1 MAIAALPRGRKAM
14 SRTTVLN
21 EPLSEKMIDDTLAD
35 SFPASDPPSWT
46 LGRERAKWSSLTEEP
61 AEIKIQGGTD
71 INPNIGLSNEQR
83 EGAAKI
89 LNVLL
94 SDEYVL
100 YTKTRNYHWNV
111 TGPQFN
117 DLHKFFEEQ
126 YTELNQVIDDVAER
140 ARSLDRWSF
149 GTLAEFSQHTRITE
163 HPGQYP
169 KAREMIDNLV
179 ADHETIIRQL
189 RTDLETCADEY
200 HDMGTND
207 FLTGLMEKHEKMAWM
222 LRAFLQAE
230 SV

>member
-1 MAIAALPRGRKAM
+1 MGT
-14 SRTTVLN
+14 TTVRGQTI
-21 EPLSEKMIDDTLAD
+21 SEEMIDATLAD

-46 LGRERAKWSSLTEEP
+46 LGRESYEAKESVSAIETAEP
-61 AEIKIQGGTD
+61 NRKEASIM
-71 INPNIGLSNEQR
+71 NPNIELTDEQR
-83 EGAAKI
+83 SGVVKI
-89 LNVLL
+89 LNTLL

-126 YTELNQVIDDVAER
+126 YTELSQFVDDIAER
-140 ARSLDRWSF
+140 ARSLGGWAL
-149 GTLAEFSQHTRITE
+149 GTLKEFSQHARLSE

-169 KAREMIDNLV
+169 KAREMIANLL
-179 ADHETIIRQL
+179 ADHETIVRRL
-189 RTDLETCADEY
+189 RTDLETAEKH